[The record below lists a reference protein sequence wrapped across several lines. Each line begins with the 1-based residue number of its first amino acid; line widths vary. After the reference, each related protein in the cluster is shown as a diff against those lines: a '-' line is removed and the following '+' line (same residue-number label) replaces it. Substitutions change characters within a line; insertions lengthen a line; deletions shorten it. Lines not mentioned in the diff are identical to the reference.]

1 MSTAK
6 AEILERIRGAL
17 SDQPVPDP
25 VQRTYRR
32 ESEKTTDEVIEQLK
46 DRLIDY
52 KANVYEETAST
63 VAGRIE
69 ELLGADASYVVP
81 SGLDEA
87 WLPSAPGLTRITEP
101 PVGAESGVAADGGT
115 ENASHAGNENK
126 PQAETENVSHGHDEG
141 ADGRRPLTVAE
152 LDALDS
158 VVTSSTVS
166 CSETGTIFLS
176 GRPDE
181 GRRAITL
188 VPDHHVCIVPR
199 SSVVELIPESLERLE
214 PTATITMISGP
225 SATSDI
231 ELERVEGVHGPRTL
245 DVIILDA

>member
-32 ESEKTTDEVIEQLK
+32 ESEKSADEVIEQLK

-52 KANVYEETAST
+52 KANVCEETAST

-69 ELLGADASYVVP
+69 KLLGADASYVVP

-87 WLPSAPGLTRITEP
+87 WLPSAPGLTWITEP

-115 ENASHAGNENK
+115 ENASHAN
-126 PQAETENVSHGHDEG
+126 DER
-141 ADGRRPLTVAE
+141 ADGRHPLTVAE